1 MWISLLL
8 ILLGSVFGLEVGKMD
23 VRENDVMIYIKD
35 ADRITLE
42 VLNPPKGKRA
52 GPNLDTQGLHRIFRY
67 IYAVPCYGYAYYE
80 DGSKDIAAAVEVG
93 EGVWVVKTE
102 LLPKEE
108 EFYLLPIR
116 VCPCFSDRELEVI
129 DFWNKPLEV
138 ACPSH
143 SLIWINYTHREALKE
158 LGFEGDLVFKI
169 RIKDQKGDTE
179 TLEVRIPNP

>member
-1 MWISLLL
+1 MWISFLL
-8 ILLGSVFGLEVGKMD
+8 ILLGSALGLEIGKVE
-23 VRENDVMIYIKD
+23 VRERDVLIYVKD

-42 VLNPPKGKRA
+42 ALDPPKAKRA
-52 GPNLDTQGLHRIFRY
+52 GPNLDHLGLHRIFKY
-67 IYAVPCYGYAYYE
+67 VYAVPCYGYAYYE
-80 DGSKDIAAAVEVG
+80 DSSKNIAAAVKVG
-93 EGVWVVKTE
+93 EDEWVVKTE
-102 LLPKEE
+102 LLPKKED
-108 EFYLLPIR
+108 FYLLPIR
-116 VCPCFSDRELEVI
+116 VCPCFSDSELKVV

-138 ACPSH
+138 ACPSV